1 MRSSLCA
8 GGWEKGGRR
17 VQETQ
22 YRWSPKVL
30 GYAEQSAVYFDGSEG
45 VTERILAEILM
56 LWMTVLER

>member
-45 VTERILAEILM
+45 ITERILAEILM
-56 LWMTVLER
+56 LWMRVLER